1 MHAACIPI
9 HTLPTGSKVDL
20 LVLTVTH
27 GHLDHAGNLAWVL
40 DTYPDVPF
48 AFHEAEQPFVTG
60 GKQYFQLK
68 GDSYQFAA
76 GKYYMGS
83 QNSSMPIARQ
93 VVLQGASGDVAS
105 YTKAIPKGL
114 LKYHHLP
121 GHSPGM
127 VAYLHPSTKSLIA
140 ADSIT
145 SMSSTWPFTLSGKS
159 KVDIPFQSP
168 THRYDIMRQS
178 QQTLAKIS
186 GVDRYFPSHDH
197 NEGVSYEEL
206 QAYVA
211 QDVTS

>member
-1 MHAACIPI
+1 MRVSDIWY
-9 HTLPTGSKVDL
+9 LSL
-20 LVLTVTH
+20 LVAVTH
-27 GHLDHAGNLAWVL
+27 GHLDHAGNLPWVL
-40 DTYPDVPF
+40 ETYPDVPF

-60 GKQYFQLK
+60 GKQYFELK

-83 QNSSMPIARQ
+83 QNSSMPTSRQ
-93 VVLQGASGDVAS
+93 VLLTGASGDVGS
-105 YTKAIPKGL
+105 FTKAIPKGL
-114 LKYHHLP
+114 LQFYHLP

-127 VAYLHPSTKSLIA
+127 VAYAHPSTKSVIA

-145 SMSSTWPFTLSGKS
+145 SMSTTWPFTLSGKS

-178 QQTLAKIS
+178 QQTLAKIP

-197 NEGVSYEEL
+197 NEGVSDEEL
-206 QAYVA
+206 QEYVA
-211 QDVTS
+211 QDAAS